1 MYKGRLT
8 LVNNEIQKLEI
19 EYFNTFNLFERNI
32 NNTQISAEYSDES
45 SSDDEDEDEID
56 VQE

>member
-8 LVNNEIQKLEI
+8 LVNNQIQKLEI
-19 EYFNTFNLFERNI
+19 EYFNTFNLFERSI

>member
-8 LVNNEIQKLEI
+8 LVNNQIQKLEI